1 MKFLASII
9 LFGMLLLAQGKALD
23 HGGALHTPCSAT
35 CIDAPAYLEHVLASV
50 RARIERGAATYPEA
64 LEAESRLLQEQIAT
78 GLDQDGEI
86 MKRLQAVYQELI
98 SNAQLLGDKEKALSY
113 HIKLLKTSSLPNN
126 REARLD
132 SYRQTVEYERA
143 LFQRGLC
150 AYDRVLLAEI
160 AYLQVYLTDP
170 APEKKADELR
180 TAAGMEICAYLEQK
194 LALVR
199 ARIERGAATYP
210 EALEAESRLLQEQI
224 ATGLDQD
231 GEIMKRL
238 QTVYQELISYAER
251 AYDKA
256 AAITYRLKLLDVT
269 SPSDHRAAVIDCY
282 RQLVEFR
289 QQQLQHGA
297 GTQDLLLLAEI
308 DYLLASLPERSSEQQ
323 EIDKKEIQKKRRL
336 LEMMY
341 EAYHQPK

>member
-1 MKFLASII
+1 MENLFTFPRIRTHTHMKFLASII

-23 HGGALHTPCSAT
+23 HGGVLHTPCSAT

-86 MKRLQAVYQELI
+86 MKRLQA
-98 SNAQLLGDKEKALSY
+98 
-113 HIKLLKTSSLPNN
+113 
-126 REARLD
+126 
-132 SYRQTVEYERA
+132 
-143 LFQRGLC
+143 
-150 AYDRVLLAEI
+150 
-160 AYLQVYLTDP
+160 
-170 APEKKADELR
+170 
-180 TAAGMEICAYLEQK
+180 
-194 LALVR
+194 
-199 ARIERGAATYP
+199 
-210 EALEAESRLLQEQI
+210 
-224 ATGLDQD
+224 
-231 GEIMKRL
+231 
-238 QTVYQELISYAER
+238 VYQELISYAER

-336 LEMMY
+336 LEKMY